1 MMGQARLISFPPE
14 ALPILQERGLKLE
27 NRMGQQNVGGWG
39 EGGPAAMTGRVPGEQ
54 PRTHPVYTAGIP
66 RAPMAVLALSC
77 PRRLSEPD
85 PAELEAWSPSHTEAW
100 DANACCWGTLER
112 VAPRTQAA
120 DVSPPG
126 GGRKFSGTLTGPRG

>member
-1 MMGQARLISFPPE
+1 M
-14 ALPILQERGLKLE
+14 
-27 NRMGQQNVGGWG
+27 GGWG

-112 VAPRTQAA
+112 VAPRTQGA